1 MTIQVYP
8 YNEQEEK
15 ALLDFLTSRHY
26 NYKSTEE
33 NELPDAEFLNQ
44 YNKEMD
50 EAEAQIDAGDYLTHD
65 EVKKF
70 FADKKKP
77 TLEKEIQ
84 EDDAFVLTDEQ
95 LQILE
100 KEREMHLSGKSKSY
114 SPEEANQ
121 IIKGQLSF

>member
-1 MTIQVYP
+1 MTIRVYP

-26 NYKSTEE
+26 NYKSSEE

-44 YNKEMD
+44 YNKELD

-77 TLEKEIQ
+77 TLLEKEIQ
-84 EDDAFVLTDEQ
+84 EEDTFVLTDEQ

-100 KEREMHLSGKSKSY
+100 TEREMHVSGKSKSY
-114 SPEEANQ
+114 NREAADQ
-121 IIKGQLSF
+121 IIKG